1 MTAFDSVHEASGTTR
16 RSVLRA
22 ARSRR
27 LGRSGSRPPRRV
39 RRGVHQRCAVN
50 DAIRASDISTC
61 LLVADRR
68 GDFRQA
74 VGIESAGSKRP

>member
-1 MTAFDSVHEASGTTR
+1 MTAFDSRS
-16 RSVLRA
+16 RSVRHHSA
-22 ARSRR
+22 VSAPRRWSRR

-74 VGIESAGSKRP
+74 VGIESAGSERP